1 VSKGLPF
8 CAFAWLMVM
17 TDTSNSPA
25 NSLVEG
31 QPARIDLKTY
41 VVTIP
46 MTSLAV
52 GVDNI
57 HHDVFLS
64 PRFIQFARGY
74 LLDLIRQSTTAT
86 YLSGLEVRPSRP
98 PETGAFKK
106 ILSELLHVS
115 LTRAKYE
122 KNIEIDFLFRVALI
136 KFLTQ
141 EIGNQFANLI
151 LEGKEWIR
159 QRGEHFER
167 SEQAHVM
174 KARLSELQSGRR
186 NVVRQVGQQIH
197 QYLVDVE
204 EHVLSRSRR
213 ALFGEDFS
221 APYDLLK
228 NRLVFVE
235 GGKDD
240 VLFAEQY
247 VLLGNY
253 VRDPDRFEAMD
264 TLLLEFVRDSVL
276 PVDHTEEIGDVQKTH
291 SSLVEQA
298 LTARSELAQLEE
310 EREALLRKLERSEG
324 LLSKLVRA
332 GDPSGVRA
340 ALSDVE
346 KRIRNNHMK
355 LEELGPQLDSAKQK
369 AAFLS
374 GQRQSRLADYLNEP
388 ENAHRLFDP
397 DADGGGPAE
406 VRNKLLEDWIARL
419 EQRELIVHILASY
432 EVRLIFRDYCP
443 PIHLQQLRK
452 ALVNRDE
459 MKRVEDI
466 LKQFPARR
474 FSMKPIEELSKKIRR
489 FSHGEIRTTV
499 LRFTEDFMRL
509 RRALRNCDHL
519 TACMERI
526 NLITSEKARELSRLN
541 NTLYECVLPDEARP
555 AEDRVV
561 SHVIIKADV
570 RGSTKITHDL
580 LDRGLNPASH
590 FSLNFHEP
598 VTKLLDRFG
607 AAKVFIEGDAIVLAI
622 FETEANRSYQRAVA
636 KACVLARQILAVS
649 SAYNQRAESSDLPR
663 LELGIGVAFQSSAP
677 TYWINGDSRIMISK
691 ALNLSDRLSGCSKM
705 ARRLL
710 ARNPSLFCMF
720 LFQTAM
726 EGASEEEAEELLI
739 RFNLNGI
746 ELNEEGFQKLSEEIS
761 METVETKLDTPWGRQ
776 PVTLYFGELPMG
788 DSLELIVV
796 RKGYVRQLLPDG
808 KIGPSSTA
816 HPYYEVCSSPRLVE
830 LVEALLRTQS
840 AKIETARVSPL

>member
-1 VSKGLPF
+1 MGEHL
-8 CAFAWLMVM
+8 
-17 TDTSNSPA
+17 NSP
-25 NSLVEG
+25 VEG
-31 QPARIDLKTY
+31 QPTRIDLKTY
-41 VVTIP
+41 AVTLP
-46 MTSLAV
+46 MASLAV

-64 PRFIQFARGY
+64 PRFIQFTRGY
-74 LLDLIRQSTTAT
+74 LLDLIRQSTAT
-86 YLSGLEVRPSRP
+86 TYFSGLDVRPSRP
-98 PETGAFKK
+98 PETSVFKK
-106 ILSELLHVS
+106 ILSELLHAS

-122 KNIEIDFLFRVALI
+122 KNIEIDFLFRIALI

-151 LEGKEWIR
+151 LEGKEWVR

-174 KARLSELQSGRR
+174 KARLSELQAGRR

-204 EHVLSRSRR
+204 ENVLAKSRR
-213 ALFGEDFS
+213 ALFGEEFGS
-221 APYDLLK
+221 PYDLLK

-276 PVDHTEEIGDVQKTH
+276 AVEHTAEIPDDLQKTH

-298 LTARSELAQLEE
+298 LTSRSELVQLEE

-332 GDPSGVRA
+332 ADPSDVRA
-340 ALSDVE
+340 ALSEVE
-346 KRIRNNHMK
+346 KRIRSNHMK
-355 LEELGPQLDSAKQK
+355 LEELSPQLDSAKQK
-369 AAFLS
+369 ASFLS

-397 DADGGGPAE
+397 DAQSSGAPE
-406 VRNKLLEDWIARL
+406 LRNKLLEDWIARL

-432 EVRLIFRDYCP
+432 EVRSIFRDYCP

-452 ALVNRDE
+452 ALVSRDE
-459 MKRVEDI
+459 LKSVEDI

-474 FSMKPIEELSKKIRR
+474 FSMKPIEELSKKVRR
-489 FSHGEIRTTV
+489 FSHSEIRATV

-509 RRALRNCDHL
+509 RRARRNFEHL
-519 TACMERI
+519 TTCMERI
-526 NLITSEKARELSRLN
+526 NLITNEKTRELSRLN

-555 AEDRVV
+555 TEDRVV

-622 FETEANRSYQRAVA
+622 FETEANRSYQRPVA

-649 SAYNQRAESSDLPR
+649 AAYNQRAESSDLPR

-720 LFQTAM
+720 LFQTSM

-746 ELNEEGFQKLSEEIS
+746 ELNEEGFQKLAEEIS
-761 METVETKLDTPWGRQ
+761 MDTVETKLDTPWGRQ

-796 RKGYVRQLLPDG
+796 RKGYVRQLQTDG
-808 KIGPSSTA
+808 KIGPSSTTR
-816 HPYYEVCSSPRLVE
+816 PYYEVCSSPRLVE

-840 AKIETARVSPL
+840 AKVETARVSPL

>member
-1 VSKGLPF
+1 M
-8 CAFAWLMVM
+8 AE
-17 TDTSNSPA
+17 SP

-31 QPARIDLKTY
+31 QPARIALKTY

-64 PRFIQFARGY
+64 PRFTQFTRNY

-86 YLSGLEVRPSRP
+86 YFSGLEVRPSRP

-106 ILSELLHVS
+106 ILSELLHAS

-174 KARLSELQSGRR
+174 KARLSELQAGRR

-197 QYLVDVE
+197 QYLVDLE
-204 EHVLSRSRR
+204 EHVLSKSRR
-213 ALFGEDFS
+213 ALFGEDFA
-221 APYDLLK
+221 APYELLK

-247 VLLGNY
+247 ILLGNY

-264 TLLLEFVRDSVL
+264 SLLLEFVRDSVL
-276 PVDHTEEIGDVQKTH
+276 PVEHVEEIGDVQKSH

-298 LTARSELAQLEE
+298 LTARSELAQLEQ

-324 LLSKLVRA
+324 LLSKLVR
-332 GDPSGVRA
+332 GSDPIDVRS
-340 ALSDVE
+340 ALTEVE
-346 KRIRNNHMK
+346 KRIRTNHMK

-369 AAFLS
+369 AAFLA

-397 DADGGGPAE
+397 DADSDGPSE
-406 VRNKLLEDWIARL
+406 VRNRLLEDWITRL
-419 EQRELIVHILASY
+419 EQRELIVHIVASY
-432 EVRLIFRDYCP
+432 EVRAIFRDYCP

-452 ALVNRDE
+452 ALVNRGEE

-474 FSMKPIEELSKKIRR
+474 FSMKPIDELSKKVRR
-489 FSHGEIRTTV
+489 LSHADIRTMV

-509 RRALRNCDHL
+509 RRALRNWEHL

-526 NLITSEKARELSRLN
+526 NLITSEKTRELSRLN
-541 NTLYECVLPDEARP
+541 NTLYEYVLPDEARP
-555 AEDRVV
+555 TEDRVV

-622 FETEANRSYQRAVA
+622 FETGANRSYQRAVA
-636 KACVLARQILAVS
+636 KACVLARQIIAVS
-649 SAYNQRAESSDLPR
+649 SEYNQRAESSGLPR

-710 ARNPSLFCMF
+710 AVNPSLFSMF
-720 LFQTAM
+720 LFQTVV

-761 METVETKLDTPWGRQ
+761 MDTVETKLDTPWGRQ

-796 RKGYVRQLLPDG
+796 RKGYVRQLQPDG
-808 KIGPSSTA
+808 KISASATTR
-816 HPYYEVCSSPRLVE
+816 PYYEVCTSPRLVE
-830 LVEALLRTQS
+830 LVEALLRTHS